1 MILHMKANSKKK
13 ISTFLIPNIH
23 GPLLVSAELVD
34 GFDHTARVSSSG
46 VLLYCTQEPLKRRK
60 TVQLVCVFAYKE
72 D

>member
-1 MILHMKANSKKK
+1 MKAHNKKNIE

-23 GPLLVSAELVD
+23 GPFLISAELVD

-46 VLLYCTQEPLKRRK
+46 VLLYCTQEALKRGT
-60 TVQLVCVFAYKE
+60 TVQLVYLFFTYKE